1 MHLEFQKDNELS
13 TKLEKTV
20 DWIRRLNKME
30 EYVVDRIEE
39 EYAVCENRKT
49 GEMINIKLEDLPKNI
64 KEGNFVIFKEGKYF
78 LSEQDEKDIKNRIE
92 DKMNKL
98 WK

>member
-1 MHLEFQKDNELS
+1 
-13 TKLEKTV
+13 
-20 DWIRRLNKME
+20 ME

-49 GEMINIKLEDLPKNI
+49 GEMINIKIENLPNNI
-64 KEGNFVIFKEGKYF
+64 KEGNFLIFKEGKY
-78 LSEQDEKDIKNRIE
+78 LISEKEEQNIKSRIE